1 MVVKRSYSKMILREF
16 RHSFSRFLAIFAI
29 IALGVGFLAG
39 LLATTPDMRYS
50 MDQYYRQTNLMD
62 LRIVST
68 MGLTNE
74 MLRRSEALRA

>member
-39 LLATTPDMRYS
+39 LLATP
-50 MDQYYRQTNLMD
+50 
-62 LRIVST
+62 RICGIPWINIT
-68 MGLTNE
+68 AKPT
-74 MLRRSEALRA
+74 

>member
-39 LLATTPDMRYS
+39 LLAIPWINITAKPT
-50 MDQYYRQTNLMD
+50 
-62 LRIVST
+62 
-68 MGLTNE
+68 
-74 MLRRSEALRA
+74 